1 MLPTFECCGDRA
13 GDGEQLSEG
22 ARSLGQMPPSGDD
35 LFSAARDDQLAR
47 RAPLAE
53 RLRPVR
59 LDDIVGQDELLGP
72 GRPLRSLIEA
82 DRLSSVILWGPAGT
96 GKTTLARLIAR
107 STEKV
112 FESLSAVSASVKD
125 VREIIA
131 QAERRLGE
139 RNQGTILFLDEVHR
153 FNKSQ
158 QDALLP
164 SVESGLIVL
173 IGATT
178 ENPHFEVNPPLMS
191 RSTLFRLQPLDTDA
205 LGELADRGS
214 KIEGVT
220 LAPEARTH
228 LVLLAAGDGRHLL
241 TSLEVA
247 AAIARHRLN
256 EATANRSPEGAAG
269 ESATTGRPNDA
280 TGKPV
285 DSTRE
290 TSTTAGRPTDTA
302 SGVGAIPAQPTVT
315 LADAEAALGARSV
328 RYGRDDHFDVISAFI
343 KSIRGSD
350 ADAGIYWL
358 ATMLE
363 AGEDARFIAR
373 RLVILASEDIGM
385 ADPMSLLV
393 ANAAAHA
400 VEFVGLPEAQLN
412 LSQAVIHLATAPK
425 SNSATRAISAARR
438 DVRDGVTGEVP
449 VHLRDSHY
457 KGAASLGHG
466 EGYEYPHDDDR
477 GWLPQQYLPDE
488 VSGRRYYEPSGHGHE
503 GEVADRMRQL
513 RTNDPKSRP

>member
-1 MLPTFECCGDRA
+1 MGTP
-13 GDGEQLSEG
+13 
-22 ARSLGQMPPSGDD
+22 GDD
-35 LFSAARDDQLAR
+35 LFSVARDDQLAR

-53 RLRPVR
+53 RLRPTH
-59 LDDIVGQDELLGP
+59 LDDIVGQDALLGP
-72 GRPLRSLIEA
+72 GRPLRSLIET

-139 RNQGTILFLDEVHR
+139 RSQGTILFLDEVHR

-173 IGATT
+173 VGATT

-191 RSTLFRLQPLDTDA
+191 RSTLFRLEPLDADA
-205 LGELADRGS
+205 LGTLADRGAAA
-214 KIEGVT
+214 EDVA
-220 LAPEARTH
+220 LASDARSH
-228 LVLLAAGDGRHLL
+228 LVQLAAGDGRHLL

-247 AAIARHRLN
+247 AALARNRFEHARK
-256 EATANRSPEGAAG
+256 ANCDAEVEGDLAVSYSPSDPEVDGDTVG
-269 ESATTGRPNDA
+269 
-280 TGKPV
+280 PV
-285 DSTRE
+285 
-290 TSTTAGRPTDTA
+290 
-302 SGVGAIPAQPTVT
+302 VT

-328 RYGRDDHFDVISAFI
+328 RYGRDDHYDVISAFI

-350 ADAGIYWL
+350 ADAGLYWL

-373 RLVILASEDIGM
+373 RLIILASEDIGM
-385 ADPMSLLV
+385 ADPTSLLI
-393 ANAAAHA
+393 ATATAQA
-400 VEFVGLPEAQLN
+400 VEYVGLPEAQLN
-412 LSQAVIHLATAPK
+412 LAQAVVHLATAPK
-425 SNSATRAISAARR
+425 SNSATVGIGRARA
-438 DVRDGVTGEVP
+438 DVQRGVTGEVP
-449 VHLRDSHY
+449 IHLRDAHY

-466 EGYEYPHDDDR
+466 EGYEYPHNDER
-477 GWLPQQYLPDE
+477 GWLPQQYLPDA
-488 VSGRRYYEPSGHGHE
+488 VADQQYYMPTTHGFE
-503 GEVADRMRQL
+503 REVAARLAQL
-513 RTNDPKSRP
+513 TDADTNEEGSH